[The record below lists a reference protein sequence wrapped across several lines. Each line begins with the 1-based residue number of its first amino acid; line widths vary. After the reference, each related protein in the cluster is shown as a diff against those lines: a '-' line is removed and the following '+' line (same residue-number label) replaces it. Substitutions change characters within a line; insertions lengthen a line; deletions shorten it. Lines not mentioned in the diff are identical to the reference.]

1 MIVTY
6 SIYAKIRVLT
16 VVNKQRF
23 YDGRYKQ
30 LG

>member
-1 MIVTY
+1 MIATY
-6 SIYAKIRVLT
+6 SIRMKIRVLT
-16 VVNKQRF
+16 VMNKQRF